1 MPGSSTVA
9 PRARSSARLAC
20 VAGCSYIAA
29 FIAGARI
36 SGRRQASAAEVSR
49 LSARPWASLASV
61 LALAGATA
69 NTSARSTSSRWPIG
83 ACAGAGSPG
92 KAPRS
97 GSSSHS
103 VVSTGAPVMPA
114 NDAGPTKRVDAGV
127 WTTRTAWPALMASRV
142 SSSAL

>member
-1 MPGSSTVA
+1 M
-9 PRARSSARLAC
+9 
-20 VAGCSYIAA
+20 AGCSYIAA
-29 FIAGARI
+29 FIAGAST
-36 SGRRQASAAEVSR
+36 SGRRHASAAEVSR
-49 LSARPWASLASV
+49 LSARPCASLASV

-69 NTSARSTSSRWPIG
+69 NTSACSTSARCPIG

-92 KAPRS
+92 KAPRI

-103 VVSTGAPVMPA
+103 LLSTGAPVIPA
-114 NDAGPTKRVDAGV
+114 NDAAPTKRADAGV